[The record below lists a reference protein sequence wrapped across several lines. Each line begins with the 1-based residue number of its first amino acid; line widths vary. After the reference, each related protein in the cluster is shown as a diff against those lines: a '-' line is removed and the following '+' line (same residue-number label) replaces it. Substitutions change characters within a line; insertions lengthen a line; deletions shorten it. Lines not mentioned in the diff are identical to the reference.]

1 MLQLT
6 HAILSRSLLLI
17 IALLITG
24 CARSAPDLP
33 PDLQEKTAAEAAEI
47 LKISA
52 DDLSM
57 SCKSILSEMDQLN
70 ASYNIEEATIRS
82 HRGQNQAASYL
93 GLFFFPAYLATE
105 SDSDSKKRLDSIQHR
120 FDQLYYLKSIR
131 QCGTP

>member
-1 MLQLT
+1 MFM
-6 HAILSRSLLLI
+6 AI
-17 IALLITG
+17 LITG

-33 PDLQEKTAAEAAEI
+33 PDIQEKTAAEAAEI

-70 ASYNIEEATIRS
+70 TSYNIQEATIRS
-82 HRGQNQAASYL
+82 HRGQNQAAGYF

-131 QCGTP
+131 QCGTS

>member
-1 MLQLT
+1 M
-6 HAILSRSLLLI
+6 I